1 AGLRLRRLV
10 CIAAW
15 FGFLAVVKAHS
26 SPGSSTDSRVDAL
39 LSVMGDFGYNLLL
52 AQSWKGS
59 DPCDYWC
66 RITCME
72 GQIEYIVLASMNLMG
87 RISKRFA
94 DLTSLYALDLSRNL
108 LTGTIPYELTTVKM
122 IRSLYLSH
130 NQLHGRV
137 PHFKTLI
144 PDTKGNPEVRR
155 DNHTL
160 AWVLSGGFKALA
172 LGILIGVGIY
182 LFRLGKGT
190 DHIEL
195 VRQRILK

>member
-1 AGLRLRRLV
+1 M

-144 PDTKGNPEVRR
+144 PDTEGNPEVRR

-182 LFRLGKGT
+182 LFRLGKET

>member
-1 AGLRLRRLV
+1 PILVQGAVLIAELMLSFRLWEILATTRYLLRVGKGVTLV
-10 CIAAW
+10 I
-15 FGFLAVVKAHS
+15 
-26 SPGSSTDSRVDAL
+26 
-39 LSVMGDFGYNLLL
+39 
-52 AQSWKGS
+52 
-59 DPCDYWC
+59 
-66 RITCME
+66 I

-108 LTGTIPYELTTVKM
+108 LTG
-122 IRSLYLSH
+122 
-130 NQLHGRV
+130 
-137 PHFKTLI
+137 
-144 PDTKGNPEVRR
+144 NPEVRR

-160 AWVLSGGFKALA
+160 AWVLSGGFRALA

>member
-1 AGLRLRRLV
+1 MTDTFQRVYFRKRTEDKGNGSFAYKAEESMLRIEETEKSKPHGLRLRRLV

-72 GQIEYIVLASMNLMG
+72 GQIEYIVL
-87 RISKRFA
+87 
-94 DLTSLYALDLSRNL
+94 D
-108 LTGTIPYELTTVKM
+108 P
-122 IRSLYLSH
+122 
-130 NQLHGRV
+130 
-137 PHFKTLI
+137 
-144 PDTKGNPEVRR
+144 
-155 DNHTL
+155 
-160 AWVLSGGFKALA
+160 
-172 LGILIGVGIY
+172 
-182 LFRLGKGT
+182 
-190 DHIEL
+190 
-195 VRQRILK
+195 